1 MLNISSAIPYNVH
14 SGYEVEQAG
23 MHEADLIMANKHYL
37 VQTTEGI

>member
-23 MHEADLIMANKHYL
+23 MHG
-37 VQTTEGI
+37 QT